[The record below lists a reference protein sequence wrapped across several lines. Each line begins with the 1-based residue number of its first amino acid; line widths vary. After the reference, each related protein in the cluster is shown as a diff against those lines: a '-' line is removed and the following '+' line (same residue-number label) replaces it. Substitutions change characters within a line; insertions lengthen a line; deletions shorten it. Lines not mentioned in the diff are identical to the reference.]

1 MFLHNGK
8 TTDKLLKEAK
18 ELDDLPKERELDVLL
33 SSGEQ
38 ISMSKLS
45 ILLNKLGYPAISL
58 TGWQAGIYTDNNYQ
72 EAIIEEID
80 TSRIQKEL
88 EENKIVIVAG
98 FQGVN
103 SNDDITTL
111 GRGGSDT
118 TAVALA
124 ASLQAKQCYI
134 FSDVDGVYTTDPNK
148 IPSAQKLENISYD
161 EMLEISHEGAKVLH
175 HRCVQVG
182 RKYHIPIIT
191 GSTFNNKPGTIIN
204 DTLENT
210 LVKSIVKNDDI
221 LLVNLKQNTYSI
233 KMLQEVLSKLICQ
246 QILIENLINNSKYQL
261 DISFTIKAIDLVK
274 LEHLLETELPELEMN
289 YVGISKLAIIGYGIM
304 NNNQI
309 LEKILEICKLNNLDI
324 LAIQTSELK
333 ILILFKQKLSLN
345 ILEQFHNELI

>member
-1 MFLHNGK
+1 
-8 TTDKLLKEAK
+8 
-18 ELDDLPKERELDVLL
+18 
-33 SSGEQ
+33 
-38 ISMSKLS
+38 
-45 ILLNKLGYPAISL
+45 
-58 TGWQAGIYTDNNYQ
+58 
-72 EAIIEEID
+72 
-80 TSRIQKEL
+80 
-88 EENKIVIVAG
+88 
-98 FQGVN
+98 
-103 SNDDITTL
+103 
-111 GRGGSDT
+111 
-118 TAVALA
+118 
-124 ASLQAKQCYI
+124 
-134 FSDVDGVYTTDPNK
+134 
-148 IPSAQKLENISYD
+148 
-161 EMLEISHEGAKVLH
+161 MLEISHEGAKVLH